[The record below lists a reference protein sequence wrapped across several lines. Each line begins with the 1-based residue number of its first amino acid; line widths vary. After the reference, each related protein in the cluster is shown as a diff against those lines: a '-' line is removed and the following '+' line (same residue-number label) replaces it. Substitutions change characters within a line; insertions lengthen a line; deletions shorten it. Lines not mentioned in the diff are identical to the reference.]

1 MSRRSVFVRLGIT
14 VALGCAAILLAL
26 AGRDVLAWSG
36 QPERA
41 DVAVSRFSRDLGVW
55 QPATVLPVSVSRTL
69 LGAGD
74 DVEFGQALQR
84 LQRLRGRGRRTPYFP
99 PKVELARLELVF
111 DEFGRESEHA
121 DVRARAQQIHALLFF
136 QQLLLQGSQGDAL
149 VSALERTIVDLQR
162 AVRVDPENA
171 DAQFALEWLLDLYRP
186 ISIER
191 PGGLLAYKG
200 AQFGN
205 AAGGGGSPGTA
216 TGAGG
221 F

>member
-1 MSRRSVFVRLGIT
+1 MSLGS
-14 VALGCAAILLAL
+14 VALRLAAVVLLGTVAILLVL

-36 QPERA
+36 QTDRA
-41 DVAVSRFSRDLGVW
+41 NVAVARFSGDPGVW
-55 QPATVLPVSVSRTL
+55 EPETVLPTAVTRTL

-74 DVEFGQALQR
+74 DVEFGRALQR
-84 LQRLRGRGRRTPYFP
+84 LQRLRGRGRTTPYFP
-99 PKVELARLELVF
+99 PKLELARLELAF
-111 DEFGRESEHA
+111 DEIGRRSGRA

-136 QQLLLQGSQGDAL
+136 QQLLLQGSSGDAL

-171 DAQFALEWLLDLYRP
+171 EAQFGLEWLLDLYRP

-191 PGGLLAYKG
+191 PGGLLVYRG
-200 AQFGN
+200 AKLGS
-205 AAGGGGSPGTA
+205 ASGGGGSPGTA
-216 TGAGG
+216 AGAGG